1 MVSEGG
7 IPPQVVARAVKGGY
21 DASISC
27 RCHSFGASRP
37 RLNPWDGFQ
46 VEIGTVTSRFLCF
59 SETALSRRK
68 HPIRLPK
75 GASYS
80 PALAMK
86 MVEADAAIGFDIPV
100 PDGANFL
107 EVSMPSAVMRAY
119 QQARQAHP
127 NAANLPPMRIV
138 ERDTVEHSIALL
150 QGGVIFVK
158 EDPLQ
163 G

>member
-1 MVSEGG
+1 ME
-7 IPPQVVARAVKGGY
+7 
-21 DASISC
+21 
-27 RCHSFGASRP
+27 
-37 RLNPWDGFQ
+37 
-46 VEIGTVTSRFLCF
+46 
-59 SETALSRRK
+59 
-68 HPIRLPK
+68 
-75 GASYS
+75 
-80 PALAMK
+80 

-127 NAANLPPMRIV
+127 NAGNLPPMRIV

-158 EDPLQ
+158 EDPRQ
-163 G
+163 S